1 MRNKPKTTE
10 KIYWRSIPKYGKVI
24 ILAGAYYYQGEMVYW
39 MGGEADAARSFLNRK
54 LIGAK

>member
-1 MRNKPKTTE
+1 MRKKPEISE

-39 MGGEADAARSFLNRK
+39 MGTEAKAAQSFLNRK
-54 LIGAK
+54 LIGSK